1 MASNCE
7 LDIMAAGFFE
17 AIVDAAFR
25 RINRTRIWHSLPFP
39 LAVINLI
46 ALRSDLRWQN
56 LFDTETSPADPEVP
70 AGFDIRHCRTA
81 DGAHNDLSKPWMGMA
96 KTRFGRNA
104 PLPLTSGEQP
114 PDLFTPNPR
123 LISRELLA
131 RRDFV
136 PATSVNVLLAAW
148 LQFMVHDW
156 LSHGLND
163 QNSPPLRFPVPE
175 GDDWPKPDIT
185 ILRTQP
191 DLQRCP
197 ADERRPATYRNAVT
211 HWWDGSQIYG
221 SDLPTQHCARSSPA
235 KMLLP
240 DGKVYLDETGHLPL
254 DPQPANGDPLQEFA
268 AVNGN
273 WWIGLS
279 SMHTL
284 FAREHNAIVDRLH
297 LEYPERDGEWLFQ
310 KARLI
315 NAALIAKIHA
325 TEWTLALLQS
335 PPLHYAMR
343 ASWWGV
349 LGEAFF
355 RAFGRATHNELLSGI
370 PTSPAEQFAA
380 PYSITE
386 EFTAVYRLHSL
397 LPDDFSFRRR
407 SDDKEILACTL
418 TDLLAGGTTR
428 VHRQVPF
435 GDVLYSLGTSFA
447 GAPVLHNYPTHLR
460 RLPENITQGVMTDVA
475 ATDIVRDRE
484 RGVPRYCAFRRMLR
498 MSVPVNFQELTDNK
512 TWQKELETIYGDVER
527 VDLLTG
533 TLAETPPK
541 GFAISDTAF
550 RIFIVMAGRRIKS
563 DRFLTDDY
571 TADVYTAVG
580 LDWVEQNG
588 MRDVLLRH
596 APSLAPVLK
605 NVTNSFFPWPK
616 STS

>member
-1 MASNCE
+1 MASNRG
-7 LDIMAAGFFE
+7 LDIMSAGFFE
-17 AIVDAAFR
+17 AVIAAAFR
-25 RINRTRIWHSLPFP
+25 RVNRTRIWHSLPFP

-56 LFDTETSPADPEVP
+56 LFDTETAPADPEVP
-70 AGFDIRHCRTA
+70 ADFDIRRCRTA

-114 PDLFTPNPR
+114 PELYTPNPR
-123 LISRELLA
+123 LISRDLLQ
-131 RRDFV
+131 RRHFI
-136 PATSVNVLLAAW
+136 PAEKVNVLLAAW

-156 LSHGLND
+156 LSHGPGD
-163 QNSPPLRFPVPE
+163 PKSPPLRFPVPE
-175 GDDWPKPDIT
+175 GGDWPKPEVT
-185 ILRTQP
+185 LLRTQP
-191 DLQRCP
+191 DRQRGA
-197 ADERRPATYRNAVT
+197 ADEGRPATYRNAVT
-211 HWWDGSQIYG
+211 HWWDGSQMYG
-221 SDLPTQHCARSSPA
+221 SDLPTQHCVRSSPA

-240 DGKVYLDETGHLPL
+240 DGKLYLDETGHLPL
-254 DPQPANGDPLQEFA
+254 DPQAANRDPLQEYA

-284 FAREHNAIVDRLH
+284 FAREHNAIVDCLH
-297 LEYPERDGEWLFQ
+297 LEYPDKDGEWLFQ

-335 PPLHYAMR
+335 PPLRYAMR

-355 RAFGRATHNELLSGI
+355 RAFGRPTHNELLSGI
-370 PTSPAEQFAA
+370 PTSPAEQFSA

-397 LPDDFSFRRR
+397 LPEDFSFRRH
-407 SDDKEILACTL
+407 SDDKEMLTRTL
-418 TDLLAGGTTR
+418 TDLLAGGTTKL
-428 VHRQVPF
+428 HRQLPF
-435 GDVLYSLGTSFA
+435 EDVLYSLGTSYA
-447 GAPVLHNYPTHLR
+447 GAPVLHNYPNHLR
-460 RLPENITQGVMTDVA
+460 QLPENITQDVTTDLA
-475 ATDIVRDRE
+475 ATDIIRDRE

-498 MSVPVNFQELTDNK
+498 MSVPANFQELTDNK

-533 TLAETPPK
+533 TLAETRPE

-571 TADVYTAVG
+571 TADVYTSVG

-588 MRDVLLRH
+588 MREVLLRH
-596 APSLAPVLK
+596 APSLEPILK
-605 NVTNSFFPWPK
+605 KVPNSFCPWPT
-616 STS
+616 STG

>member
-1 MASNCE
+1 
-7 LDIMAAGFFE
+7 
-17 AIVDAAFR
+17 
-25 RINRTRIWHSLPFP
+25 
-39 LAVINLI
+39 
-46 ALRSDLRWQN
+46 
-56 LFDTETSPADPEVP
+56 
-70 AGFDIRHCRTA
+70 
-81 DGAHNDLSKPWMGMA
+81 
-96 KTRFGRNA
+96 
-104 PLPLTSGEQP
+104 
-114 PDLFTPNPR
+114 
-123 LISRELLA
+123 
-131 RRDFV
+131 
-136 PATSVNVLLAAW
+136 
-148 LQFMVHDW
+148 MVHDW

-163 QNSPPLRFPVPE
+163 QNSPPLRFPIPE
-175 GDDWPKPDIT
+175 GDDGWPEPDMS

-197 ADERRPATYRNAVT
+197 ADERRPATYRNSVT
-211 HWWDGSQIYG
+211 HWWDGSQMYG
-221 SDLPTQHCARSSPA
+221 SDLPTQHCVRSSPA
-235 KMLLP
+235 KILLP
-240 DGKVYLDETGHLPL
+240 DGKLYLDETGHLPL

-297 LEYPERDGEWLFQ
+297 REYPERDGEWLFQ

-335 PPLHYAMR
+335 PTLRYAMR
-343 ASWWGV
+343 ASWWGA

-370 PTSPAEQFAA
+370 PTSPAEQYAA

-418 TDLLAGGTTR
+418 TELLAGGTTR
-428 VHRQVPF
+428 VHREVPF
-435 GDVLYSLGTSFA
+435 ADVLYSLGTSFA
-447 GAPVLHNYPTHLR
+447 GAPVLHNYPKHLR
-460 RLPENITQGVMTDVA
+460 RLPKNITQNVLTDVA
-475 ATDIVRDRE
+475 ATDIIRDRE

-498 MSVPVNFQELTDNK
+498 MSVPANFQELTDNK
-512 TWQKELETIYGDVER
+512 TWQKELEAIYGDVER

-588 MRDVLLRH
+588 MREVLLRH

>member
-1 MASNCE
+1 
-7 LDIMAAGFFE
+7 MAAGFFE
-17 AIVDAAFR
+17 AVIAAAFR
-25 RINRTRIWHSLPFP
+25 RINRTRIWYSLPLP
-39 LAVINLI
+39 LAVINLLT
-46 ALRSDLRWQN
+46 LRSDLRWQN
-56 LFDTETSPADPEVP
+56 LFDTETAPADPAIP
-70 AGFDIRHCRTA
+70 ADFDIRHCRTA
-81 DGAHNDLSKPWMGMA
+81 DGAHNDPSKPWMGMA

-104 PLPLTSGEQP
+104 PLPLTAGEQP
-114 PDLFTPNPR
+114 PDLYTPNPR
-123 LISRELLA
+123 LISSELLK
-131 RRDFV
+131 RGDFI
-136 PATSVNVLLAAW
+136 PAKSVNVLLAAW

-175 GDDWPKPDIT
+175 GDDEWPEPDMT

-197 ADERRPATYRNAVT
+197 ADERRPATYRNSVT
-211 HWWDGSQIYG
+211 HWWDGSQMYG

-235 KMLLP
+235 KTLLP
-240 DGKVYLDETGHLPL
+240 DGKLYLDETGHLPL

-297 LEYPERDGEWLFQ
+297 REYPERDGEWLFQ

-315 NAALIAKIHA
+315 NAALIVKIHA

-335 PPLHYAMR
+335 PPLRYAMR
-343 ASWWGV
+343 ASWWGA

-370 PTSPAEQFAA
+370 PTSPAEQYAA

-428 VHRQVPF
+428 VHREVPF

-447 GAPVLHNYPTHLR
+447 GAPVLHNYPKHLR
-460 RLPENITQGVMTDVA
+460 RLPENITQGVLTDVA
-475 ATDIVRDRE
+475 ATDIIRDRE

-498 MSVPVNFQELTDNK
+498 MSVPANFQELTDNK
-512 TWQKELETIYGDVER
+512 TWQKELEAIYCDVER

-533 TLAETPPK
+533 TLAETPPQ

-588 MRDVLLRH
+588 MREVLLRH

-616 STS
+616 STC